1 MLNGVRIIHGSSNKG
16 GFQAYMQMR
25 RLLKSDAF
33 VTITPDGPRGPARL
47 ATASTIHLAASSG
60 KPIIPFS
67 YSAAPVKRSNSWD
80 RLMIPKW
87 FGRGV
92 YAFGD
97 PIYVTSKPSEAEV
110 ESARLALEDAINT
123 VTARVD
129 AAFNYQP
136 DHIPIVMEKQNNDND
151 PTICGVMGD
160 NLAIHSAL
168 LGWRISKGKER
179 RDRLP
184 ERYGKASD
192 RRPDGKLVWFHA
204 ASVGEAVSAL
214 SLART
219 LFDKQPDIH
228 VLITSGTITSAQMI
242 TDAKANTP
250 HTARLFIRCNHWMPR
265 MSFGVFLITG
275 DQISCYLWKAI
286 YGQ

>member
-1 MLNGVRIIHGSSNKG
+1 MIKSVLKSHFMITTLGIISGIYFTLLARTMRWQKLEGNGLSGQIDPAGGIIALWHCRLIGFPYIHGWRLRPYGLVSKSRDGRMIAIYCMLNGVRIIHGSSNKG
-16 GFQAYMQMR
+16 GFHAYMQMR

-33 VTITPDGPRGPARL
+33 IAITPDGPRGPARQ

-97 PIYVTSKPSEAEV
+97 PIYITSNPSEAEV

-136 DHIPIVMEKQNNDND
+136 DHIP
-151 PTICGVMGD
+151 
-160 NLAIHSAL
+160 H
-168 LGWRISKGKER
+168 
-179 RDRLP
+179 
-184 ERYGKASD
+184 RYGKA
-192 RRPDGKLVWFHA
+192 K
-204 ASVGEAVSAL
+204 
-214 SLART
+214 
-219 LFDKQPDIH
+219 
-228 VLITSGTITSAQMI
+228 
-242 TDAKANTP
+242 
-250 HTARLFIRCNHWMPR
+250 
-265 MSFGVFLITG
+265 
-275 DQISCYLWKAI
+275 
-286 YGQ
+286 